1 MNTIYLDNNSTTP
14 VLKEV
19 LQSMMQVLE
28 DNYGNPSSVHHFGL
42 RAKEVLETSRR
53 SVAEFLGAQPQ
64 NIIFTSGGTES
75 NNLVLR
81 GYSETLSRKMH
92 FITTTVEHSS
102 VLKVFEKLESLG
114 HRITYLPVDN
124 YGRLNINQIEEAIE
138 KDTSM
143 ISVMAANNE
152 TGVIFPVYEIGKIAK
167 KHRILFHCDAVQ
179 GAGKIPINIRELNVD
194 FLTISA
200 HKFHGPKGVGAL
212 FIGNSVLIEAIS
224 LGGNQEKGK
233 RSGTEALANIAGMG
247 KACEIAK
254 MEMESNLSQM
264 AHLRDYLEDN
274 ILKLYPKAKVN
285 GIKEERVCNTTNIC
299 FKGFNSTFLLDEL
312 SNQGISV
319 SQGSACSS
327 RYNEGSHVLRAMGL
341 DDEEVLSSI
350 RFSLSKQTTKA
361 QIDKTLEVLHS
372 ILNHTSGENMSVSG
386 ELQRNDFTD
395 DNLVYED
402 FIKELHTVWSET
414 VGNENVSVAIIDG
427 PVDIHH
433 PCFRNSQ
440 LKLIDSILERH
451 LNEISE
457 VHGTHV
463 ASIIFGEYGDELKA
477 IAPKCRGIIIPAFS
491 DGRNGPSCSQLDLAR
506 AITLAVQEGA
516 NIINIS
522 GGELVSGGEAEP
534 HLQKAVNFCKENGV
548 LIVAAAGNDGCDCLH
563 VPAAM
568 PSVLAVGALDAFGNP
583 LLNSNYGIQYKNQ
596 GILAPGENIVGA
608 IPHGGLGKK
617 TGTSFA
623 TPLVTGVLALM
634 LSIQNKNNNKLDTEQ
649 AMKILLESAFPCDS
663 TEISNCQRLLKGKIN
678 IKGAIE
684 HLKKMIKKET
694 GGIILMSDDNTTDVN
709 VSFQELA
716 VSHNDKNEV
725 ALSACGGTPSK
736 PACVY
741 AIGQVGFDFGTEAR
755 KDFFVQM
762 GLTNPNDPSTML
774 QYLEKQPWHADSII
788 WTLNQDTTPIY
799 AIIPSGVFGAE
810 GYKLLREFL
819 HSQISPEVVERVSIP
834 GFIMGNVTLMTGQVV
849 PVISPELRGMY
860 SWSTSELVKA
870 VAGEQD
876 ASNEKKIEGVTNF
889 LERVYYEVRNLGI
902 TSQDRAMNFAATNA
916 YQVEKVYEVAVNEN
930 MSLDTISVEKSPIC
944 RPGSDCWDIKLIFF
958 NPAKRI
964 EQARQVY
971 RFTVDV
977 SDVVPVTVGKV
988 RSWHVF

>member
-1 MNTIYLDNNSTTP
+1 MNTIYLDNNSTTS

-28 DNYGNPSSVHHFGL
+28 DNYGNPSSIHHFGL

-75 NNLVLR
+75 NNLVIR
-81 GYSETLSRKMH
+81 GYSETLCSKKH

-102 VLKVFEKLESLG
+102 VLKVFEKIESLG
-114 HRITYLPVDN
+114 HRVTYLPVDN
-124 YGRLNINQIEEAIE
+124 FGMLHTNQIEEAIE
-138 KDTSM
+138 KDTAM

-152 TGVIFPVYEIGKIAK
+152 TGVIFPVNEIGEIAK

-179 GAGKIPINIRELNVD
+179 GAGKIPINIHDFNVD

-212 FIGNSVLIEAIS
+212 FIRNSTLIEALS

-233 RSGTEALANIAGMG
+233 RSGTEALANIVGMG
-247 KACEIAK
+247 NACEIAK
-254 MEMESNLSQM
+254 MEMENAISQM
-264 AHLRDYLEDN
+264 AYLRDYLEDN
-274 ILKLYPKAKVN
+274 IMQLYSNARVN
-285 GIKEERVCNTTNIC
+285 GIKEARVCNTSNIC
-299 FKGFNSTFLLDEL
+299 FRNFSSTFLLEEL
-312 SNQGISV
+312 SNQGVLV
-319 SQGSACSS
+319 SHGSACSS

-341 DDEEVLSSI
+341 DDMEVSSSI

-361 QIDKTLEVLHS
+361 QIDKTLEVLHG
-372 ILNHTSGENMSVSG
+372 ILNHTSSANMSASEVR
-386 ELQRNDFTD
+386 ENDSMD
-395 DNLVYED
+395 DNPVYED
-402 FIKELHTVWSET
+402 FIKELHTVWNET
-414 VGNENVSVAIIDG
+414 VGDENISIAIIDG

-440 LKLIDSILERH
+440 LKYNNSILKSH
-451 LNEISE
+451 SNEISKI
-457 VHGTHV
+457 HGTHV

-506 AITLAVQEGA
+506 AITVAVQEGA

-522 GGELVSGGEAEP
+522 GGELVSGGESES
-534 HLQKAVNFCKENGV
+534 HLQKAVSLCRENGV

-596 GILAPGENIVGA
+596 GILAPGENIIGA

-623 TPLVTGVLALM
+623 TPLVAGVLALM
-634 LSIQNKNNNKLDTEQ
+634 LSIQNKNNNKIDTEH
-649 AMKILLESAFPCDS
+649 AMKVLLESAFPCDS
-663 TEISNCQRLLKGKIN
+663 TEISNCQRFLKGKLN
-678 IKGAIE
+678 IKGAVE
-684 HLKKMIKKET
+684 LLKNTDKKEK
-694 GGIILMSDDNTTDVN
+694 GGIILMNDDNNTDVN
-709 VSFQELA
+709 VSVQELA
-716 VSHNDKNEV
+716 VSHSEKNAV
-725 ALSACGGTPSK
+725 SLSACGGAPSK
-736 PACVY
+736 PAYVY

-755 KDFFVQM
+755 RDFFVQM
-762 GLTNPNDPSTML
+762 GLPNPSDPSAML
-774 QYLEKQPWHADSII
+774 QYLEKQPWHADSMI

-799 AIIPSGVFGAE
+799 AIIPSGAFGAE

-819 HSQISPEVVERVSIP
+819 HSQISPEIVERVSIP
-834 GFIMGNVTLMTGQVV
+834 GVVVGNVTLMSGQVV

-870 VAGEQD
+870 VAGEQNT
-876 ASNEKKIEGVTNF
+876 SNEQKIEGVTNF